1 MREFELFFVEYDEK
15 LGEFITIREYIQEGE
30 IERLKRL
37 IQVVMQKVQNLDF
50 PDIAGY
56 SQDVQGI
63 RAFENDLLEG
73 RV

>member
-37 IQVVMQKVQNLDF
+37 IQVVMQKVQALDF
-50 PDIAGY
+50 PDIT
-56 SQDVQGI
+56 
-63 RAFENDLLEG
+63 
-73 RV
+73 